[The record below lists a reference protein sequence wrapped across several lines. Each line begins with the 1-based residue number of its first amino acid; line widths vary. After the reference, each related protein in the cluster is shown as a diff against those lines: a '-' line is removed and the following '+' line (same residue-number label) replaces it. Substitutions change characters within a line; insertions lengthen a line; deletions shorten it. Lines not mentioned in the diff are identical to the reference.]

1 MLLKELIFSKV
12 AARNSF
18 LLAQEFCLDFRN
30 TLFFRKSLLGCFNV
44 EDWIYLLKIFGRVF
58 FYLLKHVLFWSKDIN
73 FSVEGY
79 LFKVARVGL
88 FWLFSSFQ
96 KGILWLWAKVYFII
110 KIVFQI
116 SLVFIIRITLRITH
130 YK

>member
-1 MLLKELIFSKV
+1 MFLKELIFSKV
-12 AARNSF
+12 AARSSF
-18 LLAQEFCLDFRN
+18 LLALEFCLDFRN

-73 FSVEGY
+73 FLVEGY